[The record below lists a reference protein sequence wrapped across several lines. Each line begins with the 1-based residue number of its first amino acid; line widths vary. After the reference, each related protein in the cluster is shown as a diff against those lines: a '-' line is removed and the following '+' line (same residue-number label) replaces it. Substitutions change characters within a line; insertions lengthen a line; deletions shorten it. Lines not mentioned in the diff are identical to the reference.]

1 VSVAVNGTAVYTDCF
16 LATVAPYES
25 RVAFAAR
32 ATSTAKFWRVD
43 DVNVSFQEPG
53 ISFPTP
59 QVIRTFDLEHV
70 RISNRNPLRV
80 FELPA
85 EGRSYA
91 RIVLAMTLSEPP
103 GGFDPWDRQM
113 NICVFDGTGE
123 RFEIARFITPYA
135 KGWTWYVD
143 VTDFQTLLRGTRPM
157 RAFIDTWVDPAW
169 LVTVDLLY
177 YEGLPPAEAFKVEN
191 LWVGEPLYGDTNNP
205 IANFFT
211 PRVMN
216 IAPTASQVKARL
228 MVTGHGQSPN
238 SENAAEFLVRGRT
251 LTVGSSNYDNVLWKN
266 DCYMNPCRP
275 QSGTWYYSRAGWAP
289 GDRVDPWEIDLTAAV
304 MPGQPATLQYT
315 ADPYTNYNIVAGNA
329 ARHWVESQLISYR
342 APVTPSLSI
351 RYETGQVV
359 LEWPFGSLQ
368 MAVDAAGPYEN
379 VPGAVTPW
387 TNSPAGGQRFFRLRF

>member
-1 VSVAVNGTAVYTDCF
+1 
-16 LATVAPYES
+16 
-25 RVAFAAR
+25 
-32 ATSTAKFWRVD
+32 
-43 DVNVSFQEPG
+43 
-53 ISFPTP
+53 
-59 QVIRTFDLEHV
+59 
-70 RISNRNPLRV
+70 
-80 FELPA
+80 
-85 EGRSYA
+85 
-91 RIVLAMTLSEPP
+91 
-103 GGFDPWDRQM
+103 
-113 NICVFDGTGE
+113 
-123 RFEIARFITPYA
+123 
-135 KGWTWYVD
+135 
-143 VTDFQTLLRGTRPM
+143 
-157 RAFIDTWVDPAW
+157 
-169 LVTVDLLY
+169 
-177 YEGLPPAEAFKVEN
+177 
-191 LWVGEPLYGDTNNP
+191 
-205 IANFFT
+205 
-211 PRVMN
+211 
-216 IAPTASQVKARL
+216 VKARL

-275 QSGTWYYSRAGWAP
+275 QSGTWYYSPAGWAP